1 MDNPDNN
8 PNPLLNVRT
17 SQLCNDLT
25 CRTGCKSNP
34 YIPLNRRAKSS
45 NSMSASDRCQTLKTP
60 LSKQH
65 LRKFPMI
72 KQSSFKDI
80 WRSNKLNFY
89 TQKQNTILNLKCKK

>member
-1 MDNPDNN
+1 MDNPDSN
-8 PNPLLNVRT
+8 PNPLLNDRT

-34 YIPLNRRAKSS
+34 YIALNRRATSFN
-45 NSMSASDRCQTLKTP
+45 NSVSASDRCHTLKTP

-72 KQSSFKDI
+72 KQSPFGRIYCGHIISISIHK
-80 WRSNKLNFY
+80 SK
-89 TQKQNTILNLKCKK
+89 ILS